1 MFRTLTTSQG
11 IKEIISLS
19 ASYFNSLDP
28 EGGKD
33 TTQKLIRPR
42 FLQMIVLLL
51 SLLNDE
57 DLSDI
62 ADFLEAT
69 YKLKAERKHLE
80 LLFLKVIPLMS
91 INSTVFLK
99 AMIPAIEGFPL
110 NDDYDSSN
118 EVHAHCWDVFV
129 RRILEQGY
137 ILPGSVLDLGRE
149 EFSVQSIPFTVILCS
164 LLSPIFILT
173 FLFLLSRNLFGIPND
188 MWSTAIVTNVDSVML
203 SGLLNGP
210 KMASSPLPYS
220 TISNTTAANSG
231 PSTK

>member
-1 MFRTLTTSQG
+1 MTFEETRVLLDTMIEDARRLCVRSPVLFRMSTRAKIINSSNTRYGINHGSMFRTLTTSQG

-62 ADFLEAT
+62 GDFLEST

-91 INSTVFLK
+91 INSKVFLK

-118 EVHAHCWDVFV
+118 EAYAHCWDVFM

-149 EFSVQSIPFTVILCS
+149 EFSVQSICFIVILSS
-164 LLSPIFILT
+164 LFQYSPWVFSLQ
-173 FLFLLSRNLFGIPND
+173 N
-188 MWSTAIVTNVDSVML
+188 
-203 SGLLNGP
+203 
-210 KMASSPLPYS
+210 
-220 TISNTTAANSG
+220 
-231 PSTK
+231 